1 MIKLFWDTLFYKPI
15 YNALVFITNEIT
27 FGHIAISVILLT
39 ILVKLILSPLTKKS
53 IKSQILMK
61 KMEPELKQIR
71 KDYPN
76 KEEQSKKTL
85 ELYKKYGSNPFSG
98 CLVLI
103 IQMPIIFALYYV
115 FFNGAIIDPSK
126 LYSFIKVPES
136 INTLFLGFIH
146 MNSNHSIFLAIFA
159 GLTQFI
165 QGYLASPI
173 KIKEELIKSRENKNP
188 KDFQEQ
194 LSSSM
199 QMNVKYILP
208 IFIGFV
214 AYKLSAAV
222 ALYWVTNNI
231 FTIIQESYIRKKL
244 SKENIN

>member
-1 MIKLFWDTLFYKPI
+1 MKLLWDTIFYQPI
-15 YNALVFITNEIT
+15 YNALVFITSEVT
-27 FGHIAISVILLT
+27 FGNIAFSVIILT
-39 ILVKLILSPLTKKS
+39 ILIKLILSPLAKKS

-71 KDYPN
+71 KDFPN

-85 ELYKKYGSNPFSG
+85 ELYKKYGTNPFSG

-115 FFNGAIIDPSK
+115 FFNGTIIDPSK
-126 LYSFIKVPES
+126 IYSFIKIPAS
-136 INTLFLGFIH
+136 MNTLFLGFIE
-146 MNSNHSIFLAIFA
+146 MGSNHSIFLAVFA
-159 GLTQFI
+159 GITQFI
-165 QGYLASPI
+165 QGYLSNPISPKTEI
-173 KIKEELIKSRENKNP
+173 LKQKDGT

-208 IFIGFV
+208 IFIAFV

-231 FTIIQESYIRKKL
+231 FTIVQEWYIRRQL
-244 SKENIN
+244 SKNI